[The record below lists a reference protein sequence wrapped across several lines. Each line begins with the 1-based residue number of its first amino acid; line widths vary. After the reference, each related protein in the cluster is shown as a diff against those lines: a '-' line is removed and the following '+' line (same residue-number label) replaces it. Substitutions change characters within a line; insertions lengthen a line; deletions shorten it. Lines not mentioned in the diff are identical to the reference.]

1 MEDLNE
7 KKELGTDFL
16 LYVIKYDKFFTRSV
30 GIYIHIINS
39 LNNNHNCIYIHIINS
54 LNNNHNFIA
63 TLIQSPKLFF
73 AAFFWFAFGEL
84 AIYVGYNTR

>member
-39 LNNNHNCIYIHIINS
+39 R